1 MLKSPHRSNLVRR
14 DPGERF
20 ERGDARRKLL
30 VADPQERLV
39 FHAGAAVAVRA
50 VKRAPTERA
59 RENRRRDPRFELRA
73 GLLRVVAV
81 SARAQQLDLG
91 LSRNE
96 GDVRVGESC

>member
-1 MLKSPHRSNLVRR
+1 MLKPHHRSNLVRR
-14 DPGERF
+14 DPGERL
-20 ERGDARRKLL
+20 ERGDACREAF

-39 FHAGAAVAVRA
+39 RHAGAAVAVRA
-50 VKRAPTERA
+50 VTRGPTERA

-81 SARAQQLDLG
+81 SARVQQFDLG

-96 GDVRVGESC
+96 GDESGRE